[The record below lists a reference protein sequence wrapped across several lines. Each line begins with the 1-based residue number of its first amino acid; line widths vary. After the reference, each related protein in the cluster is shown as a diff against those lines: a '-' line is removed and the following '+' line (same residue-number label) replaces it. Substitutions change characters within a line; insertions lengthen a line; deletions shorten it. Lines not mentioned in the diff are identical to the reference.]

1 MSKGVPMMQF
11 IVEYFTLTGSTQ
23 IDLNAQSY
31 REAEIKAVQ
40 EQEKRSGVLGIKCI
54 REIRVIAEKEVC

>member
-1 MSKGVPMMQF
+1 MMQF

-23 IDLNAQSY
+23 IDLKAQSY

-40 EQEKRSGVLGIKCI
+40 EQEKRNGVIGIKCI
-54 REIRVIAEKEVC
+54 REIRVIQEREVC